1 MFTEFG
7 RRKTNDIKNTNLI
20 GFTNLET
27 HTYEFW
33 YLLKINEYWYGVNN
47 SGKKFTHEKFNSKEE
62 LIEYLK
68 SNNIRDF
75 TQYYLDK
82 KYYNVNGKIL
92 FKHTIGY
99 VKNEYEKQFKIKVKY
114 IDDEVI

>member
-7 RRKTNDIKNTNLI
+7 RRKTNDIKTTNLI

-47 SGKKFTHEKFNSKEE
+47 SGKK
-62 LIEYLK
+62 IY
-68 SNNIRDF
+68 IR
-75 TQYYLDK
+75 
-82 KYYNVNGKIL
+82 KI
-92 FKHTIGY
+92 
-99 VKNEYEKQFKIKVKY
+99 
-114 IDDEVI
+114 